1 MEKGDLIYYTQIM
14 PTVGEYNLL
23 DLKVRTI
30 GEDWFA
36 AIEAKTKRAYLF
48 NFEDIGVT
56 IFDNRIEALNI
67 LREAEEKKPKIK
79 ADEIED
85 ELCKRFAEK

>member
-1 MEKGDLIYYTQIM
+1 MEKGDLIYYAQIM
-14 PTVGEYNLL
+14 PTIGEYNLL
-23 DLKVRTI
+23 GLKVRTV

-56 IFDNRIEALNI
+56 IFDNRVEALDI
-67 LREAEEKKPKIK
+67 LKEAEAKKPKLK
-79 ADEIED
+79 TDEIED
-85 ELCKRFAEK
+85 ELCKRLDEN